1 MVSQELANAQAAAAI
16 AKAGESAAA
25 KERAKAA
32 VEKAEIYKSFLE
44 SQRHENVASSEQQ
57 RKDAAASAH
66 LQRQDAE
73 ARKAKA
79 EAQLAAAHAIAAQ
92 REAALLASASARETT
107 MTQATALSREH
118 KLEVSAQT
126 ANLVKIIGGPRNEVS
141 AAATLP
147 PDMRLPAEKLM
158 ASKPMDFDEALVAA
172 TTKRNEASGF
182 ELATETY
189 PEDIIIRSA
198 LLKNAKEA
206 RAGAK
211 SIMASALNTQLEQR
225 IAS

>member
-1 MVSQELANAQAAAAI
+1 M
-16 AKAGESAAA
+16 
-25 KERAKAA
+25 
-32 VEKAEIYKSFLE
+32 
-44 SQRHENVASSEQQ
+44 ASSEQQ
-57 RKDAAASAH
+57 RKDASASAH
-66 LQRQDAE
+66 VQRQDAE
-73 ARKAKA
+73 AREAKA
-79 EAQLAAAHAIAAQ
+79 EAQLAAAHAMAAQ
-92 REAALLASASARETT
+92 REAALLASASARETA

-182 ELATETY
+182 ELAT
-189 PEDIIIRSA
+189 
-198 LLKNAKEA
+198 
-206 RAGAK
+206 
-211 SIMASALNTQLEQR
+211 
-225 IAS
+225 